1 MDLVSF
7 VTRALVFKLH
17 VQSPGESMPEEGANG
32 HSCSPVLCRSH
43 LNAQQKQK
51 FL

>member
-7 VTRALVFKLH
+7 VTRALVFKLN
-17 VQSPGESMPEEGANG
+17 VQFPGESMPEEGVNG
-32 HSCSPVLCRSH
+32 HSCSPVLCHSH
-43 LNAQQKQK
+43 LNAQQEQK